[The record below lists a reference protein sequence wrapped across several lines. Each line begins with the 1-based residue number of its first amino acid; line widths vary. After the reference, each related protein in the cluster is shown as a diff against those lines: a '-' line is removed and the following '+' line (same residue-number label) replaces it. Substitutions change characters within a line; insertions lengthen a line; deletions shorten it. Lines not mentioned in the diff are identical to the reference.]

1 MCMRVNGKEIPL
13 KKPQTLQEFLLEQG
27 YRLALIAVEHND
39 VIVPKA
45 DYATVLLSDSDVIE
59 VVPLWAADAKPFAN
73 LIR

>member
-1 MCMRVNGKEIPL
+1 MRVNGKEIPL

-59 VVPLWAADAKPFAN
+59 VVSFMGCGCETVCK
-73 LIR
+73 I